1 MKKSLPLNRQEG
13 LVVQELNGE
22 VLIYDIKENKALCLN
37 ETSALVWRLCDGENS
52 VTDISQSIG
61 KKLNSPANEDL
72 VWLALDQLKKENL
85 IANSEEVVPN
95 YNGLSRREVIKK
107 VGLGTMIALPLVS
120 SLIAPVAANAASGG
134 TVTET
139 LATCTAATG
148 TCTAG
153 TSCSSAT
160 CPNGTGGTVAVTA
173 CVCGSVAVGTTP
185 VGGVQVNVF
194 ACVAAVVCITTT
206 FTDGRAAV
214 LNTRAAVNG
223 ML

>member
-61 KKLNSPANEDL
+61 KQLNSPADEDL

-85 IANSEEVVPN
+85 IANFEEVVPN

-107 VGLGTMIALPLVS
+107 VGLSTMLAIPVILSLDASAL
-120 SLIAPVAANAASGG
+120 AGAGG
-134 TVTET
+134 NQSRVRPAIC
-139 LATCTAATG
+139 ATPSRCVGGPTD
-148 TCTAG
+148 
-153 TSCSSAT
+153 SCAIVPT
-160 CPNGTGGTVAVTA
+160 CPGNSTLVGVG
-173 CVCGSVAVGTTP
+173 VCFCANIQGQAVGIGVEGQICATALVC
-185 VGGVQVNVF
+185 VG
-194 ACVAAVVCITTT
+194 
-206 FTDGRAAV
+206 
-214 LNTRAAVNG
+214 
-223 ML
+223 